1 MDAWEETLE
10 EDTLEIDL
18 RQYVGILRRWW
29 WLWMATTLVAGLTAL
44 IVSLNITPVYKA
56 TTQLLIQQASNP
68 SDVVTYSDIMLSERL
83 ARTYAKLLTTRP
95 VLERTLKELGLEG
108 QISIEELKERISV
121 QPVRDT
127 TLIQL
132 GVEDT
137 DPERAIALANKLPE
151 VFARYNEQIQLSRFQ
166 ESKRSLEQQL
176 KRLEEELSRAQ
187 RQLANLK
194 SDAAS
199 DPADITRLET
209 QITTLQASYANLLK
223 QYEEIRLAEAQS
235 VDNIIISE
243 PATTA
248 EKVRPRTLLNT
259 LLAAIVGLML
269 GIGAVFLKEYLD
281 DTIKTPDEIER
292 AYRVPVLAGI
302 ARVPELSGLNGEK
315 NRKKRK
321 KKGKDNEKPA
331 LVVHTRAQEPIS
343 EAFRALRTNLQF
355 ASVDTPLHS
364 LVITSPEPSEG
375 KSFVAANLAI
385 VIAQAD
391 KRVIL
396 VDADIRKP
404 NVHRMFELPQ
414 FPGLTNALLDASVQE
429 IERYLQNTDI
439 ENLRVMTAGVE
450 APNPAELLGSQR
462 MQKILDALL
471 DLADMV
477 IIDTPPVLVATDAAI
492 LASKSDGVLIVA
504 RVGQTPHPA
513 LQNALKEIQR
523 VNAHIVG
530 IVLNELPSKRS
541 DYYYKY
547 YPYQYG
553 YYGDGTK
560 PRKGILDAFRQRIS
574 GGKRAD

>member
-29 WLWMATTLVAGLTAL
+29 WLWMATTLIAGLTAL
-44 IVSLNITPVYKA
+44 LVSLNTTPVYKA

-68 SDVVTYSDIMLSERL
+68 SDAVTYSDIMLSERL

-187 RQLANLK
+187 KQLANLK
-194 SDAAS
+194 DDAAS

-292 AYRVPVLAGI
+292 TYRVPVLAGI
-302 ARVPELSGLNGEK
+302 AEVAELNEEK
-315 NRKKRK
+315 NHKKRK
-321 KKGKDNEKPA
+321 KDNKKPA

-364 LVITSPEPSEG
+364 LVVTSPEPSEG

-404 NVHRMFELPQ
+404 NVHRMFELPR

-504 RVGQTPHPA
+504 RVGQTHHPA

-530 IVLNELPSKRS
+530 IVLNGLPSKRS

-547 YPYQYG
+547 YPYQYR